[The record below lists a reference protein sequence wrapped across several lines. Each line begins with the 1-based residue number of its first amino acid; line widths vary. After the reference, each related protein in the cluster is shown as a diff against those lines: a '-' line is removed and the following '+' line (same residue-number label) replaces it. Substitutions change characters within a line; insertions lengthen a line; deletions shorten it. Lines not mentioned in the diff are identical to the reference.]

1 MSLTVVQN
9 NHDLV
14 EFNRN
19 KYFFRVADIFLEN
32 NKKTEYVDYLLKLNE
47 IYGIIQDFSN
57 STISNVYR
65 ERHDDGSVISTIN
78 SNLLITIKN
87 LNQRIINMI
96 SIFDTNNYESD
107 RYNSDT
113 EREFLKIYG
122 IINDYD
128 FEYYMEKATYDWL
141 SISRLSEMYMTININ
156 YFNDEE
162 DDFNIITKLLTFTG
176 IRPKNTK
183 QLTGKCKILYIEDS
197 SNYPEEVRTTKKVKK
212 NNKKSKNKDQHTNQ
226 SNYAKDAVTAGIV
239 GGVAVAGVYYVSKC

>member
-78 SNLLITIKN
+78 SDLLINIKN
-87 LNQRIINMI
+87 LNQKFINMI
-96 SIFDTNNYESD
+96 SIHNTNNYESD

-113 EREFLKIYG
+113 DREFLKIYG

-128 FEYYMEKATYDWL
+128 FEYYMEKATDDWL

-156 YFNDEE
+156 YFNEEE
-162 DDFNIITKLLTFTG
+162 DDFNIITKLLTFAG
-176 IRPKNTK
+176 IKPKHNK

-197 SNYPEEVRTTKKVKK
+197 SNYPEEVRTIKKVK
-212 NNKKSKNKDQHTNQ
+212 KKSKNKDERTNQ
-226 SNYAKDAVTAGIV
+226 SNLAKGAVAAGIV
-239 GGVAVAGVYYVSKC
+239 SGVAVGAYYVSNR